1 MSTAPDFVPVAIH
14 GAAEPGDQAN
24 AAVRGI
30 SLSRTMLPLRVE
42 FQIVRLEQWV
52 LKTIPQAVERHGS
65 VKQE

>member
-30 SLSRTMLPLRVE
+30 SRSRTMLPLRVE
-42 FQIVRLEQWV
+42 FQIVR
-52 LKTIPQAVERHGS
+52 KA
-65 VKQE
+65 